1 MININLK
8 EKLTEKGKGFFK
20 LFKFTTNLPKEQSY
34 MLSYLIDAED
44 FVDVRLKKDTEYF
57 QCTND
62 FIKGALSGWSDA
74 EINNAIQKLED
85 KGIIS
90 TIKISIK
97 CEKYMQSRFIKL
109 NEDVIMDL
117 ADENIAD
124 IDSDIVVIRK

>member
-1 MININLK
+1 MIKINLK
-8 EKLTEKGKGFFK
+8 EKLTDKGKGFYK
-20 LFKFTTNLPKEQSY
+20 LFKFTTDLPKEQAY

-44 FVDVRLKKDTEYF
+44 FVNVRLRKDTEYF
-57 QCTND
+57 QCTNE
-62 FIKGALSGWSDA
+62 FIKSSLGGWSDA

-90 TIKISIK
+90 TIKISLK

-109 NEDVIMDL
+109 NDDVIMDM

-124 IDSDIVVIRK
+124 MDSDIVCIKK